1 MFKNERRILWF
12 SFLVS
17 IIFHISIFSIFY
29 FINLKPKPPK
39 EKIITISLD
48 TENLTQKPFINP
60 EKVEKKEKQER
71 EPVVKE
77 PEKPPPKPEPK
88 PIPKPKLEP
97 APKPETK
104 PEIKP
109 VAKPESQAE
118 QNTKVTTEP
127 QQQEPTTKSES
138 ETATNSI
145 VKNQQPVES
154 SPKQKIDLSAGRPDQ
169 FKTPPKKEE
178 DINGY
183 LKDLIRWLNQQ
194 ARERDLYPPIA
205 KRLKIEGEVV
215 VRVTI
220 NEDGTIDE
228 NSIVI
233 VEGSG
238 YNVLDKGAIDILK
251 KLQPLKKPP
260 KKITVEIPI
269 VFQIIYM

>member
-1 MFKNERRILWF
+1 MFKDEKRILWF

-17 IIFHISIFSIFY
+17 LIFHISIFSILY
-29 FINLKPKPPK
+29 FVNLKPQPEK

-60 EKVEKKEKQER
+60 EKVEKKEEK
-71 EPVVKE
+71 PVVRETQKPAPQPQPTPKPQPQVQPQPE
-77 PEKPPPKPEPK
+77 PHPASTIPESKPPVKSETTESVNPQPQP
-88 PIPKPKLEP
+88 PAIPKSEDSITPQP
-97 APKPETK
+97 QTPP
-104 PEIKP
+104 
-109 VAKPESQAE
+109 Q
-118 QNTKVTTEP
+118 KV
-127 QQQEPTTKSES
+127 
-138 ETATNSI
+138 
-145 VKNQQPVES
+145 
-154 SPKQKIDLSAGRPDQ
+154 DLSAGRPDQ
-169 FKTPPKKEE
+169 FKTPPKKDE

-205 KRLKIEGEVV
+205 KRLKIEGEVI

-260 KKITVEIPI
+260 KRITVEIPI